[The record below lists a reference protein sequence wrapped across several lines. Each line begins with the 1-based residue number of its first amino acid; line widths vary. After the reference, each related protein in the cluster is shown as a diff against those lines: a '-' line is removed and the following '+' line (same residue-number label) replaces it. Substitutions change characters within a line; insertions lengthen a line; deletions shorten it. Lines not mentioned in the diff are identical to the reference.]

1 MKTQKHY
8 ISIYFNVDLLKYD
21 YYYQMLSEKRNIDL
35 IINLKNFEFENV
47 QTTDNTA
54 DDYDVTDE
62 YITADEHDEYITA
75 DEHDTNQ
82 QKVCY
87 SFLKFEHL
95 SQKNNFN
102 MLLNL
107 AKFTKQKQHNSIVTR
122 NLYFSTAT
130 APF

>member
-62 YITADEHDEYITA
+62 YITADEHD
-75 DEHDTNQ
+75 TNR

-107 AKFTKQKQHNSIVTR
+107 AKFTKQKQHTR
-122 NLYFSTAT
+122 TCKNQYFM
-130 APF
+130 